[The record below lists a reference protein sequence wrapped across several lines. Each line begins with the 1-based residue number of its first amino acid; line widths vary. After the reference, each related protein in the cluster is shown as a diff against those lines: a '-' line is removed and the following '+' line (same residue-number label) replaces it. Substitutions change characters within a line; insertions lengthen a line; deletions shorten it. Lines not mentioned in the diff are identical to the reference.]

1 MGFFV
6 VNGALLK
13 CSFGMAP
20 GSFSVLPDKMLNCGG
35 VPMANIMDF
44 KPMVNIAPFGMCQS
58 LANPTVASAT
68 AAAYGVLT
76 PMPCIPNTTAPW
88 IPGKPTVLVKKMP
101 ALVDDCKCMCMWAGV
116 IEVTMAGN
124 FTVKT

>member
-1 MGFFV
+1 MGLFV

-20 GSFSVLPDKMLNCGG
+20 APFTVLPDKMINCGG

-68 AAAYGVLT
+68 SAALGVLT
-76 PMPCIPNTTAPW
+76 PMPCVPNTVAPW
-88 IPGKPTVLVKKMP
+88 MPGNPKVLVKNMP
-101 ALVDDCKCMCMWAGV
+101 ALMDDCKCMCMWAGM
-116 IEVTMAGN
+116 IEVTMAGQMTCN
-124 FTVKT
+124 G